1 MINRDLIRGEK
12 IRRKTQ
18 RFSDPGASV
27 VQGMQSSIN
36 LISGDIAKRDAK
48 KNMANQRIATYI
60 DQLSS
65 DVDLTELTAEQ
76 QSSVTEFLVNCRN
89 ESAEAA
95 NALSKIV

>member
-36 LISGDIAKRDAK
+36 LISGDIAMLKRTWLIK
-48 KNMANQRIATYI
+48 GL
-60 DQLSS
+60 QL
-65 DVDLTELTAEQ
+65 
-76 QSSVTEFLVNCRN
+76 
-89 ESAEAA
+89 
-95 NALSKIV
+95 I